1 MAVFAVSVSISKSL
15 LTCFSLS
22 LSLSPF
28 NTNVVDDGESLLYI
42 LNIKYIY
49 ICEKEMIYSIFVF
62 KA

>member
-1 MAVFAVSVSISKSL
+1 MLF
-15 LTCFSLS
+15 S